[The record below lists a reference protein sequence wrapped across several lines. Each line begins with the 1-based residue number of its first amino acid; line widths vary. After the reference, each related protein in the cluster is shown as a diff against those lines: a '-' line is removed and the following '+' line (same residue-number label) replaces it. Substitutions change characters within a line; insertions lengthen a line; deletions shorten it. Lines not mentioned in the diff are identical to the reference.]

1 MLICEQID
9 AATTTAGSGSRF
21 CLRCLWGPWEGC
33 GQGFFL
39 CEQGPSFMTVWSYL
53 ANRSSGA
60 GLIGLRF
67 LEKHDSK

>member
-1 MLICEQID
+1 M
-9 AATTTAGSGSRF
+9 SRSTPPLQPPAPGQDF
-21 CLRCLWGPWEGC
+21 VSVAC
-33 GQGFFL
+33 GGRGKAVGRVFFL

-53 ANRSSGA
+53 ENRSSGA